1 MLDFLVELTRWYNLL
16 FVLPVLVALIYLFLH
31 TLTASDIGGLDAG
44 FGDLGVIAADRLR
57 TIQERTVLNRFFI
70 FLNAGRL
77 PPFMVVAPFILC
89 WGFVGFVCNH
99 WFIPLF
105 GGLVFPA
112 LLVSAFVAFIL
123 SSLMTRFLSQGI
135 AFVFPTAQMAAIRR
149 ADLVGTVAT
158 VTSIDVNTE
167 FGMARTED
175 VPFNVT
181 IFCRVDEGEA
191 RIRQGQRVV
200 LWDYDAHMNC
210 YKVQQLNEDSLED
223 NHGGK

>member
-31 TLTASDIGGLDAG
+31 TLTASDVGGLEAG

-57 TIQERTVLNRFFI
+57 MIQERTVLNRFFI

-77 PPFMVVAPFILC
+77 PPFMVVAPFILS

>member
-16 FVLPVLVALIYLFLH
+16 FVLPVVVAIIYLFLH
-31 TLTASDIGGLDAG
+31 TLTASDVGGLDAG
-44 FGDLGVIAADRLR
+44 FGDLGVIAADRLPS
-57 TIQERTVLNRFFI
+57 TQERSVLNRFLT

-77 PPFMVVAPFILC
+77 PPLMVVAPFILC
-89 WGFVGFVCNH
+89 WGFIGFVCNH
-99 WFIPLF
+99 WFVPLF
-105 GGLVFPA
+105 EGVVFLA
-112 LLVSAFVAFIL
+112 VLVSALAAFAL
-123 SSLMTRFLSQGI
+123 SSLMTRLLSQGI
-135 AFVFPTAQMAAIRR
+135 AFVFPTAQTAEIHR

-191 RIRQGQRVV
+191 RIRQGQSVV
-200 LWDYDAHMNC
+200 LWDYDANLNC
-210 YKVQQLNEDSLED
+210 YKVQQLNEDSLEKNRD
-223 NHGGK
+223 GK

>member
-16 FVLPVLVALIYLFLH
+16 FVLPVLVALIYLVLH
-31 TLTASDIGGLDAG
+31 TLTASDVGGLDAG
-44 FGDLGVIAADRLR
+44 FGDLGVIAADQLP
-57 TIQERTVLNRFFI
+57 TPQERTVLNRFFI

-77 PPFMVVAPFILC
+77 PPFMVIAPFILC

-112 LLVSAFVAFIL
+112 LVVSAFVAFIL

-210 YKVQQLNEDSLED
+210 YKVQQLNEDSSED

>member
-16 FVLPVLVALIYLFLH
+16 FVLPVLVAIIYLFLY

-44 FGDLGVIAADRLR
+44 FGDLGVIAADRLP
-57 TIQERTVLNRFFI
+57 TAQERTVLVRFFT

-77 PPFMVVAPFILC
+77 PPLMVVAPFFLS
-89 WGFVGFVCNH
+89 WGLIGFVCNH

-105 GGLVFPA
+105 DGMAVLAV
-112 LLVSAFVAFIL
+112 LVSASTAFIL
-123 SSLMTRFLSQGI
+123 SSLMTRLLSQVI
-135 AFVFPTAQMAAIRR
+135 AFVFPTAQRAEIHR

-158 VTSIDVNTE
+158 VTSIDVNAD

-191 RIRQGQRVV
+191 RIKQGQRVV
-200 LWDYDAHMNC
+200 LWDYDAQMNC
-210 YKVQQLNEDSLED
+210 YKVQEFNEDGFERD
-223 NHGGK
+223 QPNE

>member
-16 FVLPVLVALIYLFLH
+16 FVLPILIALIYLFLH
-31 TLTASDIGGLDAG
+31 TLTASDIGGLEAG
-44 FGDLGVIAADRLR
+44 FGDLGVIAADRLPR
-57 TIQERTVLNRFFI
+57 LQEGAVLNRFFT

-77 PPFMVVAPFILC
+77 PPFMVVAPFILY

-99 WFIPLF
+99 WLIPLF
-105 GGLVFPA
+105 GGFVFPA

-135 AFVFPTAQMAAIRR
+135 GFVFPTAQMAAIHR

-181 IFCRVDEGEA
+181 IFCRIDEGES

-200 LWDYDAHMNC
+200 LWDYDAQMNC
-210 YKVQQLNEDSLED
+210 YKVQQLN
-223 NHGGK
+223 KR

>member
-16 FVLPVLVALIYLFLH
+16 FVLPVLVALIYLVLH
-31 TLTASDIGGLDAG
+31 TLTASDVGGLEAG

-57 TIQERTVLNRFFI
+57 TTQERTVLNRFFI

-112 LLVSAFVAFIL
+112 LVVSAFVAFIL

-210 YKVQQLNEDSLED
+210 YKVQQLNEDSSED
-223 NHGGK
+223 NHRGK